1 MRMSG
6 SPKLILDPSS
16 GGRQATPRAVPGKD
30 NAMRKLMAVLALC
43 LMVSVPSFGAEHVV
57 THSAKVVGKDS
68 YKTAKYSVKETG
80 KVLKF
85 VF

>member
-6 SPKLILDPSS
+6 SLKLGS
-16 GGRQATPRAVPGKD
+16 GIPAPAAGEPLYAPGKD
-30 NAMRKLMAVLALC
+30 KDMRKLMAVLALC
-43 LMVSVPSFGAEHVV
+43 LTVSVPSFGAEHVV
-57 THSAKVVGKDS
+57 TRSAKVVGKDS
-68 YKTAKYSVKETG
+68 YKAAKYSVKETG